1 MKKELHPQQ
10 GQEEV
15 ETKPPDSADGGDGDA
30 TGGDGGSATSGGDG
44 SATSGGDGSA
54 SGGGGGDA
62 TGADG
67 SAASGADGVVPGGGG
82 SVTGDGADGS
92 AASGGGEGDGGIKK
106 EVKVDYLPLDL
117 ASFQSTIECVRLFK
131 DKNLPLHILINN
143 AGIFA
148 VPYSK
153 CDYMGEVT
161 ILL

>member
-1 MKKELHPQQ
+1 M
-10 GQEEV
+10 

-30 TGGDGGSATSGGDG
+30 TGGDAGDG
-44 SATSGGDGSA
+44 SATGDAGDGSGTGDA
-54 SGGGGGDA
+54 GDATGGGGGGD
-62 TGADG
+62 
-67 SAASGADGVVPGGGG
+67 
-82 SVTGDGADGS
+82 GDGGIAEVQKKS
-92 AASGGGEGDGGIKK
+92 DGGIKK
-106 EVKVDYLPLDL
+106 EVNVDYLPLDL